1 MQSGDPSEDEYTDID
16 PRRRLAFK
24 IIVILVVIG
33 LLFLIA
39 DLFFQLVF

>member
-1 MQSGDPSEDEYTDID
+1 MHSRDPSEDEYTDID

-24 IIVILVVIG
+24 MIVTVVVIG
-33 LLFLIA
+33 LLFFIA